1 LDRPEVR
8 TKADEYDARVLE
20 NFVDGEGKLLAIP
33 AQHKKRLSVLRWLVE
48 DFEPGRRYP
57 EAEVNQIIGRR
68 HWDFAALRRF
78 LVDEELMQRRNSIY
92 WRAGTVPNTG
102 YDPAAW
108 PQL

>member
-1 LDRPEVR
+1 M
-8 TKADEYDARVLE
+8 DEFDAHVVE
-20 NFVDGEGKLLAIP
+20 NFVDGAGRLLAIP

-57 EAEVNQIIGRR
+57 ETEVNQIIGRR

-92 WRAGTVPNTG
+92 WRAGSVPNVG
-102 YDPAAW
+102 HDPAIW
-108 PQL
+108 PGP